1 LEKRVAKNRQKKTDQ
16 VEVADPLLSPSN
28 KYEKKTPCET
38 PNIFFGL
45 QIGQDTMINDTRA
58 CPCGSGACSCGS
70 GACSC
75 GCCTGKAEEA

>member
-1 LEKRVAKNRQKKTDQ
+1 MAKNRQKKTDQ

-45 QIGQDTMINDTRA
+45 QIGQDTMINDTG
-58 CPCGSGACSCGS
+58 PCSCGS
-70 GACSC
+70 GACPC
-75 GCCTGKAEEA
+75 GSGDGSRGGCTGKAEEAYAW